1 MARFKRIR
9 TTLPAR
15 TLAGQKTQ
23 PSTHAMYLKMSH
35 LAMERRRRQ
44 VEIDNMSART
54 AVLRARVATIDREL
68 AELAA
73 RVAKPLPVV
82 ADADPTPALALGLS
96 IKY

>member
-23 PSTHAMYLKMSH
+23 PSTHALYLKMSH

-44 VEIDNMSART
+44 AEIDNMTARC
-54 AVLRARVATIDREL
+54 AVLRQRVTAIDREL
-68 AELAA
+68 ADLAA
-73 RVAKPLPVV
+73 RVAKPLPAV
-82 ADADPTPALALGLS
+82 AEADQVPAVNLGLS